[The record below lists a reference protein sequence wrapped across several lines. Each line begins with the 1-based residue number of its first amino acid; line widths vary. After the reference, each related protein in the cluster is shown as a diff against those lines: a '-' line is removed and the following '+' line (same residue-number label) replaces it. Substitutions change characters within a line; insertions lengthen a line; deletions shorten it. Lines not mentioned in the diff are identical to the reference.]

1 MPMNPD
7 NTYGNSY
14 QELKPY
20 MLYGDRSAAGRP
32 LERKD
37 LIVQDLEYLQGMYPG
52 HMKRLQEYVVSA
64 CDHLDYKNS
73 PMYDEYPD
81 RMMINQICDSIC
93 DQIHRDGILADE
105 MTAETE
111 GAEQSNVEGT
121 ETPDWE
127 AEETDESDL
136 LIQGRGSTWDPPP
149 WGPPGRRGPWG
160 PPDSKGPWGPPGRRE
175 PWGPHGPKGPWGPP
189 GRRGPWDAP
198 WGPPGR
204 RGPWDPPCCPPG
216 QKGPWGPWGPRYND
230 GWLNGVVNVLLLNE
244 MHRRRCRSGHCK

>member
-1 MPMNPD
+1 MITTVPIDPD

-93 DQIHRDGILADE
+93 DQIHRDGVIADE
-105 MTAETE
+105 MTEETE
-111 GAEQSNVEGT
+111 DGEQAYVEGT

-127 AEETDESDL
+127 ADETDEADML
-136 LIQGRGSTWDPPP
+136 TQDRGSTWGPPGPRGP

-160 PPDSKGPWGPPGRRE
+160 PPGGPWGPPGRRR
-175 PWGPHGPKGPWGPP
+175 PWGPP
-189 GRRGPWDAP
+189 GGS
-198 WGPPGR
+198 
-204 RGPWDPPCCPPG
+204 CCPPG

-244 MHRRRCRSGHCK
+244 MHRRRCRGGLCK

>member
-1 MPMNPD
+1 
-7 NTYGNSY
+7 
-14 QELKPY
+14 
-20 MLYGDRSAAGRP
+20 
-32 LERKD
+32 
-37 LIVQDLEYLQGMYPG
+37 
-52 HMKRLQEYVVSA
+52 
-64 CDHLDYKNS
+64 
-73 PMYDEYPD
+73 
-81 RMMINQICDSIC
+81 MMINQICDSIC

-175 PWGPHGPKGPWGPP
+175 P
-189 GRRGPWDAP
+189 
-198 WGPPGR
+198 
-204 RGPWDPPCCPPG
+204 PCCPPG

-230 GWLNGVVNVLLLNE
+230 GWLNGVINVLLLNE